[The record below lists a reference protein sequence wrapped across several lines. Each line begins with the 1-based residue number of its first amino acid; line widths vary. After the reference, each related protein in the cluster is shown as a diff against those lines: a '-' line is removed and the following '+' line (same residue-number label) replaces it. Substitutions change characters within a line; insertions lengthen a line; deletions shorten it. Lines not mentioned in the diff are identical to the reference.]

1 MRSWGIAAAV
11 LLGLPLSA
19 QAQSVEQVFQNFGLI
34 GVWASA
40 CDLPSQL
47 ESGNSRAIYALSSSD
62 GVMLTYD
69 YGTKYAPAVYTIVS
83 AQQVGRDRLTY
94 VEERVKNKARVNVT
108 LHKAND
114 RITVIS
120 SVAQEGGKVFVENGK
135 IISNGQ
141 PAPSQTRCP

>member
-1 MRSWGIAAAV
+1 MRSWGIAAAL
-11 LLGLPLSA
+11 LLGLPFSA

-34 GVWASA
+34 GVWADA
-40 CDLPSQL
+40 CNQPAQL
-47 ESGNSRAIYALSSSD
+47 ENGNSRAIYALSSSD

-83 AQQVGRDRLTY
+83 AQLVGRDRVSY

-120 SVAQEGGKVFVENGK
+120 SVAQEGGKVFVENGM
-135 IISNGQ
+135 IVSNGQ

>member
-40 CDLPSQL
+40 CDLPAQL

-69 YGTKYAPAVYTIVS
+69 YGTTYAPAVYTIVS
-83 AQQVGRDRLTY
+83 AQQVGRDRLSY

-141 PAPSQTRCP
+141 PAPSQTRCR

>member
-1 MRSWGIAAAV
+1 MRSWGIAAAL

-34 GVWASA
+34 GVWANA
-40 CDLPSQL
+40 CSQPAQL
-47 ESGNSRAIYALSSSD
+47 ESGNLRAIYARSASD

-69 YGTKYAPAVYTIVS
+69 YGTRYAPSIYTIVS
-83 AQQVGRDRLTY
+83 AQQVGHDRVSY
-94 VEERVKNKARVNVT
+94 VEERLKNKARVKII

-114 RITVIS
+114 RITVLS
-120 SVAQEGGKVFVENGK
+120 SVAQDGKVYVENGK
-135 IISNGQ
+135 IVSNGQ

>member
-1 MRSWGIAAAV
+1 MRSWGIAAAL

-40 CDLPSQL
+40 CDQPANVD
-47 ESGNSRAIYALSSSD
+47 SGNSRSIYAVSSSD

-69 YGTKYAPAVYTIVS
+69 YGTKYRPAIYTIVS
-83 AQQVGRDRLTY
+83 AQQVGRDRVSY
-94 VEERVKNKARVNVT
+94 VEERVHNKARVSVT
-108 LHKAND
+108 VHKANN

-120 SVAQEGGKVFVENGK
+120 SVAQDGKAYVENGK
-135 IISNGQ
+135 IVSNGQ
-141 PAPSQTRCP
+141 PVPSQTRCP

>member
-47 ESGNSRAIYALSSSD
+47 
-62 GVMLTYD
+62 
-69 YGTKYAPAVYTIVS
+69 
-83 AQQVGRDRLTY
+83 
-94 VEERVKNKARVNVT
+94 
-108 LHKAND
+108 
-114 RITVIS
+114 
-120 SVAQEGGKVFVENGK
+120 
-135 IISNGQ
+135 
-141 PAPSQTRCP
+141 

>member
-1 MRSWGIAAAV
+1 
-11 LLGLPLSA
+11 
-19 QAQSVEQVFQNFGLI
+19 
-34 GVWASA
+34 
-40 CDLPSQL
+40 
-47 ESGNSRAIYALSSSD
+47 
-62 GVMLTYD
+62 MLTYD

-94 VEERVKNKARVNVT
+94 VEERVRNKARVNVT

>member
-1 MRSWGIAAAV
+1 MRSWGIAAAL
-11 LLGLPLSA
+11 LLGLPFSA

-34 GVWASA
+34 GVWANA
-40 CDLPSQL
+40 CNQPAQL
-47 ESGNSRAIYALSSSD
+47 ESGNSRAIYARSSSD

-69 YGTKYAPAVYTIVS
+69 NGVKHAPSVYTIVS
-83 AQQVGRDRLTY
+83 AQQMGHDRVSY
-94 VEERVKNKARVNVT
+94 VEERVQNKARVKII

-120 SVAQEGGKVFVENGK
+120 SVAQDGGKVYVENGK
-135 IISNGQ
+135 DVSNGR